1 MKLHIGVDDGSGLM
15 HSMATTGQRA
25 YDLAASEELL
35 HGEKNGSGLMRNI
48 RVGSSGFMAHCLETV
63 KAEGRPKGEQEEI
76 SPCSRLS
83 GDPVHSQVGRHGRDG

>member
-76 SPCSRLS
+76 SPCSRVS
-83 GDPVHSQVGRHGRDG
+83 GDPVDFQVGRHGRDW